1 MKRIIVG
8 NWKMNMDLK
17 QTATLITRLR
27 TQITNPTAKV
37 VVCPSFVS
45 LVQAS
50 EIISSQKALLELGA
64 QNVNDN
70 DEGAFTGEVSGPMLK
85 GLVGYAIVGHSES
98 RIVFMESNELIARK
112 VAACIRNKL
121 TPILCV
127 GENTNERQE
136 GLAKRT
142 VLDQLEQNLSEIIP
156 SEASKLIIA
165 YEPVWAIGTGVNA
178 EPYDVEEMAL
188 AIYHY
193 LVNKYGT
200 ETADK
205 IPLLYGGSTN
215 GDNAASYLAI
225 NKIGGLLV
233 GGASLN
239 YKVFSSI
246 CQL

>member
-27 TQITNPTAKV
+27 TQITNPTARV

-45 LVQAS
+45 LARAN
-50 EIISSQKALLELGA
+50 EIISSQVTLLELGA
-64 QNVNDN
+64 QNISDH

-85 GLVGYAIVGHSES
+85 GLVSYAIVGHSER

-156 SEASKLIIA
+156 SEASKLVIA

-178 EPYDVEEMAL
+178 EPYDVEEMTL

-193 LVNKYGT
+193 LVNKYGA

>member
-8 NWKMNMDLK
+8 NWKMNMDSK

-27 TQITNPTAKV
+27 TQITEPTAKV

-45 LVQAS
+45 LARAN
-50 EIISSQKALLELGA
+50 EIISSQEALLELGA
-64 QNVNDN
+64 QNISDN

-85 GLVGYAIVGHSES
+85 GLVSYVIVGHSER

-156 SEASKLIIA
+156 SEASKLVIA

-188 AIYHY
+188 AIYRY
-193 LVNKYGT
+193 LVNKYGA

-205 IPLLYGGSTN
+205 MPLLYGGSTN

>member
-1 MKRIIVG
+1 MKRIVVG

-64 QNVNDN
+64 QNINDN

-85 GLVGYAIVGHSES
+85 GLVGYAIVGHSER

-156 SEASKLIIA
+156 SEASKLVIA

-188 AIYHY
+188 AIYRY
-193 LVNKYGT
+193 LVNKYGA

-215 GDNAASYLAI
+215 GDNAASYLAV

>member
-27 TQITNPTAKV
+27 TQITNPTARV

-45 LVQAS
+45 LARAN
-50 EIISSQKALLELGA
+50 EIISSQETLLELGA
-64 QNVNDN
+64 QNISDH

-85 GLVGYAIVGHSES
+85 GLVSYAIVGHSER

-156 SEASKLIIA
+156 SEASKLVIA

-193 LVNKYGT
+193 LVNKYGA

-215 GDNAASYLAI
+215 GDNAASYLAV

>member
-1 MKRIIVG
+1 MKRIVVG
-8 NWKMNMDLK
+8 NWKMNMDSK

-27 TQITNPTAKV
+27 TQITEPTAKV

-45 LVQAS
+45 LARAN
-50 EIISSQKALLELGA
+50 EIISSQEALLELGA
-64 QNVNDN
+64 QNINDN

-85 GLVGYAIVGHSES
+85 GLVSYAIVGHSER

-188 AIYHY
+188 AIYRY
-193 LVNKYGT
+193 LVNKYGA

-205 IPLLYGGSTN
+205 MPLLYGGSTN

>member
-8 NWKMNMDLK
+8 NWKMNMDSK

-27 TQITNPTAKV
+27 TQITEPTAKV

-45 LVQAS
+45 LARAN
-50 EIISSQKALLELGA
+50 EIISSQEALLELGA
-64 QNVNDN
+64 QNISDN

-85 GLVGYAIVGHSES
+85 GLVSYVIVGHSER

-193 LVNKYGT
+193 LVNKYGA

-205 IPLLYGGSTN
+205 MPLLYGGSTN

>member
-8 NWKMNMDLK
+8 NWKMNMDSK

-27 TQITNPTAKV
+27 TQITEPTAKV

-45 LVQAS
+45 LARAN
-50 EIISSQKALLELGA
+50 EIISSQEALLELGA
-64 QNVNDN
+64 QNISDN

-85 GLVGYAIVGHSES
+85 GLVSYAIVGHSER

-188 AIYHY
+188 AIYRY
-193 LVNKYGT
+193 LVNKYGA
-200 ETADK
+200 EIADK